1 MERRDRLAN
10 IGLLA
15 AAAAAWVAVA
25 VVLLTQDPI
34 ADPVAGFGGAALM
47 GLASGLTVAPLAW
60 LVAYARHRRIAF
72 RGDWVRALRRG
83 AWTALV
89 VGLLVAFRI
98 QGVLSLPIA
107 VFVVVIVAFAEITLT
122 VER

>member
-10 IGLLA
+10 LGLLA
-15 AAAAAWVAVA
+15 AAAAAWLAVA
-25 VVLLTQDPI
+25 IVLLTEDPI
-34 ADPVAGFGGAALM
+34 ADPVAGFRGAALM

-60 LVAYARHRRIAF
+60 LVTYARHRRIAY
-72 RGDWVRALRRG
+72 RGDWARALRRG
-83 AWTALV
+83 GWVSLV

-98 QGVLSLPIA
+98 QGVLSPPIA
-107 VFVVVIVAFAEITLT
+107 IFVIVIVAFAEITLT

>member
-1 MERRDRLAN
+1 MERRDRIINL
-10 IGLLA
+10 GLLA
-15 AAAAAWVAVA
+15 AAIAAWVAVGII
-25 VVLLTQDPI
+25 VTTQDPI
-34 ADPVAGFGGAALM
+34 TDPVVGFVGAALI
-47 GLASGLTVAPLAW
+47 GLASGLTVAPLCW
-60 LVAYARHRRIAF
+60 LVVYARHRRIAF

-107 VFVVVIVAFAEITLT
+107 VFVLAIVLFAEVTLT